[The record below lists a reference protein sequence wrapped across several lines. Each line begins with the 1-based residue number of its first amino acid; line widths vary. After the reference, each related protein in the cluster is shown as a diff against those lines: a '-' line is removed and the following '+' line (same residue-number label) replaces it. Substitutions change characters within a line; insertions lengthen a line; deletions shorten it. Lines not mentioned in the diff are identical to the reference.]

1 MDRASELLE
10 YYAEHPPAHVILAA
24 VHLKP
29 DRKQSQS
36 RKRRAAA
43 AASQLQELSGFL
55 GQSAQPV
62 PDHLR
67 KMAEWAIA
75 HSPRIQ

>member
-10 YYAEHPPAHVILAA
+10 YYAEHPPGHIILAA

-29 DRKQSQS
+29 ER
-36 RKRRAAA
+36 RRRAIREST
-43 AASQLQELSGFL
+43 ASSQMHELSNLL
-55 GQSAQPV
+55 GQAPSQKM

-67 KMAEWAIA
+67 KMAEWAM
-75 HSPRIQ
+75 SNLPRKRAS